1 MTSQQIDAE
10 ALYQSL
16 VAQLRT
22 RMAGTPAGDWSV
34 AGIVSGGAWIAARLA
49 HDLGL
54 REYGIV
60 NVALHRDDYA
70 KKGLHA
76 QAQPT
81 TLPFEVE
88 ERRILLVDDVLAT
101 GRTIRAAINELFDY
115 GRPAAVE
122 PGRAGRPRR
131 ASVAYRARLYRRAH
145 RAGGRRV
152 AGAAPGGR
160 GRIGTLHLH
169 ARAQGRLMP
178 GIAYRFCSDRFR
190 LSSPSVRLCPLS

>member
-122 PGRAGRPRR
+122 LAVLVDRGERQLPIAPDYIGERIALAADESLVLRQEGEG
-131 ASVAYRARLYRRAH
+131 ASARFTFTREPK
-145 RAGGRRV
+145 
-152 AGAAPGGR
+152 AA
-160 GRIGTLHLH
+160 
-169 ARAQGRLMP
+169 
-178 GIAYRFCSDRFR
+178 
-190 LSSPSVRLCPLS
+190 

>member
-22 RMAGTPAGDWSV
+22 RLADGPTLSV
-34 AGIVSGGAWIAARLA
+34 AGIVSGGAWIAKRLA

-54 REYGIV
+54 PDYGVV
-60 NVALHRDDYA
+60 NVAMHRDDYA

-76 QAQPT
+76 KAQPT
-81 TLPFEVE
+81 TLPFDVN
-88 ERRILLVDDVLAT
+88 ERRILLVDDVLAS

-122 PGRAGRPRR
+122 LAVLVDRGERQLPVAPDYIGERITLPPDESLVLSEAGEG
-131 ASVAYRARLYRRAH
+131 ASARFTFTRELK
-145 RAGGRRV
+145 
-152 AGAAPGGR
+152 GA
-160 GRIGTLHLH
+160 
-169 ARAQGRLMP
+169 
-178 GIAYRFCSDRFR
+178 
-190 LSSPSVRLCPLS
+190 

>member
-22 RMAGTPAGDWSV
+22 RMAGGHTWSV
-34 AGIVSGGAWIAARLA
+34 AGIVSGGAWIAKRLA

-54 REYGIV
+54 PEYGVV
-60 NVALHRDDYA
+60 NVSMHRDDYA

-81 TLPFEVE
+81 TLPFDVADS
-88 ERRILLVDDVLAT
+88 RILLVDDVLAS

-122 PGRAGRPRR
+122 LAVLVDRQLPVAPDYIGERITLPADESLVLSQAGEG
-131 ASVAYRARLYRRAH
+131 ASARFTFTREPK
-145 RAGGRRV
+145 
-152 AGAAPGGR
+152 GA
-160 GRIGTLHLH
+160 
-169 ARAQGRLMP
+169 
-178 GIAYRFCSDRFR
+178 
-190 LSSPSVRLCPLS
+190 